1 MSAVKPNKV
10 LANAT
15 AVIDLLSRE
24 GALSPAEIATATGI
38 ARSSV
43 YRLVDALV
51 SIRLVEPAAAAAGS
65 RVRLHRRW
73 LRLADAAALGLT
85 EWSGAQGV
93 LEEVAHDTGLT
104 AYLTVP
110 DGDMATCVAWA
121 RGSGID
127 LLELRPGRSLPLN
140 AGAAG
145 RCFLAF
151 NGPLADRVFEH
162 GDWPVFTDRT
172 LADTASLR
180 IDAETNRARGYVLS
194 DEDVT
199 VGVGALGVP
208 LMRDGQL
215 VGCLSV
221 GGLAEAIRGEQESL
235 ARRVAR
241 AADRLLG

>member
-1 MSAVKPNKV
+1 MSAAKPNKV

-15 AVIDLLSRE
+15 IVIDLLSRE
-24 GALSPAEIATATGI
+24 GAMSPAEIAAETGI

-43 YRLVDALV
+43 YRLVDALI
-51 SIRLVEPAAAAAGS
+51 SIQLVEPAAAAAGS

-85 EWSGAQGV
+85 EWSGAQAV
-93 LEEVAHDTGLT
+93 LEEVASDTGLT

-110 DGDMATCVAWA
+110 DGGMATCVAWA

-151 NGPLADRVFEH
+151 NESLAERSFER

-172 LADTASLR
+172 LADAASLR
-180 IDAETNRARGYVLS
+180 KDAEANRAQGYVLS

-208 LMRDGQL
+208 LIRGGQL
-215 VGCLSV
+215 VGCLSL
-221 GGLAEAIRGEQESL
+221 GGLAEVIRGEREAL
-235 ARRVAR
+235 ARRTAL
-241 AADRLLG
+241 AAERLVG